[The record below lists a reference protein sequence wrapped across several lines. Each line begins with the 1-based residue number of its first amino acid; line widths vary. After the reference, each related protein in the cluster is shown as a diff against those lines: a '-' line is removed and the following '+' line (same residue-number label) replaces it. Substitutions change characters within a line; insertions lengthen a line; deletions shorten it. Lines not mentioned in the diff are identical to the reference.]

1 MFDPLFDLKQKRV
14 LITGGAG
21 TLGALIAKAFAERGA
36 DVTIQDLNQ
45 ERLDQ
50 VRESISSESG
60 KSFSISA
67 DLSSPDQ
74 CASVVNEANAYEF
87 SQQPKLS

>member
-21 TLGALIAKAFAERGA
+21 TLGALIAKALAERGA

-45 ERLDQ
+45 ERLDE
-50 VRESISSESG
+50 VRKTISSESG
-60 KSFSISA
+60 KASQSA
-67 DLSSPDQ
+67 LIYLTLT
-74 CASVVNEANAYEF
+74 NAPALLMK
-87 SQQPKLS
+87 QMR